1 MFAVLKQDEVNM
13 SQILFSLTSL
23 SGEVGTNFKYWYK
36 HILDGFQ
43 ITETQTELLW
53 TTHLP
58 QERTHFAW
66 WMPYW
71 LGFVKETIDTRAQL

>member
-1 MFAVLKQDEVNM
+1 MFAVLKQDKVNM

-43 ITETQTELLW
+43 ITETQTELL
-53 TTHLP
+53 
-58 QERTHFAW
+58 
-66 WMPYW
+66 
-71 LGFVKETIDTRAQL
+71 